1 MGLARPAAEFASGRE
16 EKMKGI
22 ILVGGLGTRLL
33 PMTKVTNKHLLPVWR
48 YPMVYYPLYNLVEAG
63 VRDIMIVTGG
73 NNPGA
78 FLELLHDGREFGL
91 EHLYFT
97 YQAEARG
104 IADALRRAEHF
115 VRGDRCV
122 VILGDNVIA
131 GSIRPY
137 VQAFERQPAG
147 ARILLKQVPD
157 AARFGVAEFDENK
170 RLKRIIEKPEKPP
183 SNYAVTGVYMYDE
196 LVWEILPKLKLS
208 ARGQY
213 EITDVNNE
221 YLRRGLL
228 EYDILEPGWSDA
240 GTPESLFRA
249 SVMVREAGWEPVLK
263 QCE

>member
-1 MGLARPAAEFASGRE
+1 MRGV
-16 EKMKGI
+16 

-33 PMTKVTNKHLLPVWR
+33 PMTRVTNKHLLPIWR

-97 YQAEARG
+97 YQEEPRG

-115 VRGDRCV
+115 VRGERCV

-131 GSIRPY
+131 GSIRRY
-137 VQAFERQPAG
+137 VEAFAAQPAG
-147 ARILLKQVPD
+147 AKLLLKEVED
-157 AARFGVAEFDENK
+157 AQRFGVAEFDDTG
-170 RLKRIIEKPEKPP
+170 RLERIVEKPAQPRSK
-183 SNYAVTGVYMYDE
+183 YAVTGVYMYDE
-196 LVWEILPKLKLS
+196 LVWEILPTLKLS

-228 EYDILEPGWSDA
+228 EWDVLEAPWSDA
-240 GTPESLFRA
+240 GTPESLLRA
-249 SVMVREAGWEPVLK
+249 TAMVREAGWEPVLRPV
-263 QCE
+263 EG